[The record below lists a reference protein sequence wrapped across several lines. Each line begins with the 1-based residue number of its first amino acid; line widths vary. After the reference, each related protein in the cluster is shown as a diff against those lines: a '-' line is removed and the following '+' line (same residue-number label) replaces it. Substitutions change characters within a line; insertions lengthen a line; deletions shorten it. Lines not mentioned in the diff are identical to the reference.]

1 MADRRYSNGPPEP
14 PAYTQK
20 PFETWN
26 KPRKTACCPICYT
39 QRSADDFICV
49 TPFDPDI
56 FFTDDKGEKRTLYCR
71 HCIVTL
77 HETLTEKIG
86 DKYKAL
92 YRTCSL
98 TCMPYD
104 DLLAHE
110 VFEDDDPVYP
120 NGNPVSKYIPK
131 ILLYIRQVQ
140 DNGKYWHYN
149 MDDYITPF
157 EYITKQQRNK
167 RLECELTAQ
176 GVRDRNE
183 IIEKLH
189 YDPFDKEP
197 AADRNRLYADLVTL
211 FDDAMVNDLVRQ
223 RAAIEIVK
231 SFYRIDCIGQAIQE
245 LQSNTQSMMDNSGV
259 MKELIAQKKKE
270 TDMVTAFSKDHGFA
284 ERYQLAKAK
293 GNGTLSSIVRDG
305 FESHFD
311 RLAVNKFDIETS
323 NAMQQV
329 ANISANSM
337 LNQLQ
342 LTSDD
347 YRNMITDQSHEIQEL
362 HLQVEKL
369 KEANRLLREKQ
380 LKQELL
386 DEYESDLRK
395 KGITSDDVLDV
406 AMKNASF
413 PTYFAKDGG
422 EQ

>member
-1 MADRRYSNGPPEP
+1 
-14 PAYTQK
+14 
-20 PFETWN
+20 
-26 KPRKTACCPICYT
+26 
-39 QRSADDFICV
+39 
-49 TPFDPDI
+49 
-56 FFTDDKGEKRTLYCR
+56 
-71 HCIVTL
+71 
-77 HETLTEKIG
+77 
-86 DKYKAL
+86 
-92 YRTCSL
+92 
-98 TCMPYD
+98 
-104 DLLAHE
+104 
-110 VFEDDDPVYP
+110 
-120 NGNPVSKYIPK
+120 
-131 ILLYIRQVQ
+131 
-140 DNGKYWHYN
+140 
-149 MDDYITPF
+149 
-157 EYITKQQRNK
+157 
-167 RLECELTAQ
+167 
-176 GVRDRNE
+176 
-183 IIEKLH
+183 
-189 YDPFDKEP
+189 
-197 AADRNRLYADLVTL
+197 
-211 FDDAMVNDLVRQ
+211 MVNDLVRQ

-311 RLAVNKFDIETS
+311 RLAVNKFDIETG

-329 ANISANSM
+329 ANISAQSM

-386 DEYESDLRK
+386 NEYESDLKR